1 MSSSVFGMPEE
12 EVVYQLSSTLH
23 SYILDIL
30 GYGMY
35 TSVYFVALYLT
46 RELLSLIC
54 LTFTF

>member
-1 MSSSVFGMPEE
+1 MSSSVFGMSEA

-46 RELLSLIC
+46 RELLSLI
-54 LTFTF
+54 